1 PRGVRVPGSAGDR
14 HPHTTRRPRTTKAAT
29 PQRPDGPAV
38 RLGPS
43 ATVIAAAS
51 GPWAARARRRP

>member
-1 PRGVRVPGSAGDR
+1 M
-14 HPHTTRRPRTTKAAT
+14 TKAAT

-43 ATVIAAAS
+43 ATVIAAALTAAS
-51 GPWAARARRRP
+51 GPWAAHARRHP